1 MGIVYSAL
9 HEKDEIRLLRIEPGT
24 GPAQVKCSLFHAQLG
39 ESPTYDAVSYTWG
52 LDNDPGSTKTTLI
65 SIDGARTMEV
75 CENLGNALRFLR
87 LKDKARVLWVD
98 AICINQAD
106 PTERGHQ
113 VAQMG
118 MIYSQATTVRVWL
131 GLPDELS
138 SKAFRFL
145 ENSGTVRRMKEGII
159 ELDGWEA
166 VASLCRREYWDRLVR
181 NLPILIPYHKF
192 LFAQG

>member
-24 GPAQVKCSLFHAQLG
+24 GSVQVKCNLFHARLG
-39 ESPTYDAVSYTWG
+39 ESPDYDAVSYMWG
-52 LDNDPGSTKTTLI
+52 LDNGPGNTKTTMLA
-65 SIDGARTMEV
+65 IDGARTLEV
-75 CENLGNALRFLR
+75 QENLGNALRYLR
-87 LKDKARVLWVD
+87 LKDKPRVLWVD

-138 SKAFRFL
+138 PKAFRFL
-145 ENSGTVRRMKEGII
+145 ENPGTIRR
-159 ELDGWEA
+159 
-166 VASLCRREYWDRLVR
+166 
-181 NLPILIPYHKF
+181 
-192 LFAQG
+192 